1 MRFNEFCNENYV
13 VESTKSIE
21 EFYAENG
28 IDSESLMYLG
38 KGDFGTAYSIG
49 DGRVL
54 KETTSKR
61 EFGIAKELEGT
72 DSIIYRNAFALVYR
86 AEVVGNRMFIIL
98 EELRE
103 SGSIERMWSEMED
116 MLSAAGLPVQYLDNL
131 DPDDMEEMGWDI
143 SDELQTFMNGVEY
156 IIGAYRHLGIEASDV
171 RPENLGYDKGGNLKG
186 FDIDDR
192 AR

>member
-72 DSIIYRNAFALVYR
+72 DSALYRNAFALVYR

-103 SGSIERMWSEMED
+103 SGSIERMWYEMED
-116 MLSAAGLPVQYLDNL
+116 MLSAAGLPVPYLDNL
-131 DPDDMEEMGWDI
+131 DPDEMEEMGWDI